1 MSTIPP
7 SRPAQ
12 ITFCTTHVPVWEE
25 HEAAIG
31 LPDGFAEELNTLT
44 QAARDAAMAARAAR
58 QASEAATAVYHQA
71 VKAMRAKAAQ
81 GVLLIRTHANVT
93 DDVGVLTMAQIDPEK
108 SPTAVP
114 LPTMPINVSCDVQP
128 TGAVR
133 VTWDS
138 TGTHG
143 GYFDIFRRLDATP
156 NGPMGGAVG
165 PFVCIGSSGDRSFV
179 DATIPIGTFQAMYQV
194 RACRGTRKGPLS
206 LATAFQFG
214 SVMPASSPSSTMTIK
229 RAA

>member
-1 MSTIPP
+1 MATIPP

-12 ITFCTTHVPVWEE
+12 IQFCTTHIPVWEE

-114 LPTMPINVSCDVQP
+114 LPTMPINVSCAVES

-165 PFVCIGSSGDRSFV
+165 QFVCIGSSGDRSFV

-214 SVMPASSPSSTMTIK
+214 SVMPVSSASTPMTIK

>member
-1 MSTIPP
+1 MATIPP

-12 ITFCTTHVPVWEE
+12 IQFCTSHIPVWEE

-31 LPDGFAEELNTLT
+31 LPDGFAEELDTLT

-71 VKAMRAKAAQ
+71 VRAMRAKAAQ

-93 DDVGVLTMAQIDPEK
+93 DDIGVLTMAQIDPEK
-108 SPTAVP
+108 SPSAVP
-114 LPTMPINVSCDVQP
+114 LPTMPINVACDVES

-143 GYFDIFRRLDATP
+143 GYFDIFRRLDTTL
-156 NGPMGGAVG
+156 NGPIA
-165 PFVCIGSSGDRSFV
+165 PFVCIGSSGDRTFV
-179 DATIPIGTFQAMYQV
+179 DATIPFGTFQATYQV
-194 RACRGTRKGPLS
+194 RACRGKKKGPLS

-214 SVMPASSPSSTMTIK
+214 SVIPSSPMTIK